1 MLMFNDIEDGKKS
14 ESLEARFVR
23 CKSAVQSQGKS
34 NNAAYAI
41 CSPLNPGISK
51 TRRAQLKKM
60 EIIHRTKSK

>member
-34 NNAAYAI
+34 KSAAYAI
-41 CSPLNPGISK
+41 CSPLNPAIK
-51 TRRAQLKKM
+51 KNRRAQLKKSQ
-60 EIIHRTKSK
+60 IVNRTRNK